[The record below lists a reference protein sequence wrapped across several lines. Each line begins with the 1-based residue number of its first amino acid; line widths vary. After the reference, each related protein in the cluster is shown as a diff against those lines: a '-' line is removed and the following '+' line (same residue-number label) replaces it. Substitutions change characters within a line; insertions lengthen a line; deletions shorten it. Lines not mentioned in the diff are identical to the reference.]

1 MGALFALVL
10 GPQHSVQSLAQTW
23 EIKTRRH
30 EREKISSMGQSLRS
44 VDFSYGHRLGMG
56 RGVGGE
62 LLQELTSGVTSPNQ
76 RGPVTRRRLCMM
88 YSVHGD
94 QHVPTL
100 NSRGLFPAGWWVTSI
115 LHTRGVSLTPKGQNP
130 LWSLEGQ
137 AK

>member
-56 RGVGGE
+56 RGVGGSCFKSLRLE
-62 LLQELTSGVTSPNQ
+62 SPLQTK
-76 RGPVTRRRLCMM
+76 
-88 YSVHGD
+88 GD
-94 QHVPTL
+94 QLP
-100 NSRGLFPAGWWVTSI
+100 
-115 LHTRGVSLTPKGQNP
+115 
-130 LWSLEGQ
+130 EGDS
-137 AK
+137 A